1 MENNYRSRKLLPKM
15 DVESFKTGHMR
26 CTSVIS
32 WVAITTVAI
41 MACQENSK
49 GSAAPQQQAEDTSS
63 SNELFKKYKLDKIKL
78 PPGFQISVY
87 AVVPNARS
95 MCQGAKGT
103 LFVGNREKDK
113 VYAVVDNNNDGKA
126 DSQYVIA
133 KGLNKPNG
141 VAFRNG
147 SLYVAEVSRI
157 IRFDDIE
164 NKLGNPPSPAVVFD
178 KYPNK
183 DHHGWK
189 FIAFGPDD
197 KLYVPV
203 GAPCNICN
211 EKDSVYASITR
222 LNPDGTGMEVFAKGI
237 RNSVGFAWHP
247 ETKQLWFT
255 ENGRDNQGDDIPN
268 DELNVAPQKGM
279 HFGYPF
285 CHEGAILDPEFGKGK
300 KCVDYTPPVQKLGPH
315 VAALGMRFYTG
326 NMFPAEYKNR
336 IFIAEHGSWNRSIPI
351 GYQVMTVTLDG
362 DKAVKYE
369 PFATGWLQSNSEL
382 VGRPVDVIVGADGA
396 LLISEDKNGVIYRVT
411 YKK

>member
-1 MENNYRSRKLLPKM
+1 
-15 DVESFKTGHMR
+15 
-26 CTSVIS
+26 
-32 WVAITTVAI
+32 

-49 GSAAPQQQAEDTSS
+49 SPSTPQPQQAGDTSS
-63 SNELFKKYKLDKIKL
+63 PNEQFKKYKLDKIKL
-78 PPGFQISVY
+78 PPGFQLSVY

-95 MCQGAKGT
+95 MCWGAKGT
-103 LFVGNREKDK
+103 LFVGNREEDK
-113 VYAVVDNNNDGKA
+113 VYAVVDNNKDGKA

-157 IRFDDIE
+157 TRFDDIE
-164 NKLGNPPSPAVVFD
+164 NKLNNPPAPAVVFD

-211 EKDSVYASITR
+211 EKDPVYASITR
-222 LNPDGTGMEVFAKGI
+222 MNPDGTGMEVFAKGI

-255 ENGRDNQGDDIPN
+255 ENGRDNLGDDVPN
-268 DELNVAPQKGM
+268 DELNVAPQKDM
-279 HFGYPF
+279 HFGFPF

-300 KCVDYTPPVQKLGPH
+300 KCADYTPPVQKLGPH

-326 NMFPAEYKNR
+326 NMFPPEYKNR
-336 IFIAEHGSWNRSIPI
+336 IFIAEHGSWNRSTPI
-351 GYQVMTVTLDG
+351 GYQVMMVTLDG

-369 PFATGWLQSNSEL
+369 SFATGWLQSNGEL
-382 VGRPVDVIVGADGA
+382 LGRPVDVIVAADGA

>member
-1 MENNYRSRKLLPKM
+1 MGVEKLKIR
-15 DVESFKTGHMR
+15 HMK
-26 CTSVIS
+26 C
-32 WVAITTVAI
+32 TTVVSWIAMASVTI
-41 MACQENSK
+41 MACQENGK

-63 SNELFKKYKLDKIKL
+63 SNELFKQYKLDKIKL
-78 PPGFQISVY
+78 PPGFQIGVY

-95 MCQGAKGT
+95 MCWGAKGT
-103 LFVGNREKDK
+103 LFVGNREEDK

-126 DSQYVIA
+126 DSQYIIA

-164 NKLGNPPSPAVVFD
+164 NKLSNPPSPAVVFD

-183 DHHGWK
+183 DQHGWK

-211 EKDSVYASITR
+211 EKDTVYASITR

-237 RNSVGFAWHP
+237 RNTVGFAWHP

-255 ENGRDNQGDDIPN
+255 ENGRDNMGDEVPN

-300 KCVDYTPPVQKLGPH
+300 KCADYTPPVQKLGPH

-326 NMFPAEYKNR
+326 DMFPADYKNR
-336 IFIAEHGSWNRSIPI
+336 IFIAEHGSWNRSTPI

-362 DKAVKYE
+362 DKAVKFE

-382 VGRPVDVIVGADGA
+382 VGRPVDVIVAGDGA

-411 YKK
+411 YRK

>member
-1 MENNYRSRKLLPKM
+1 MK
-15 DVESFKTGHMR
+15 
-26 CTSVIS
+26 CTAAIS
-32 WVAITTVAI
+32 WIAMISITA
-41 MACQENSK
+41 MACQQNTKESSTSK
-49 GSAAPQQQAEDTSS
+49 QQQAGDTSS
-63 SNELFKKYKLDKIKL
+63 SAGLFKQYKLDRIKL
-78 PPGFQISVY
+78 PPGFQIAVY

-95 MCQGAKGT
+95 MCWGAKGT
-103 LFVGNREKDK
+103 LFVGNRDEDK
-113 VYAVVDNNNDGKA
+113 VYALVDNNNDGRA
-126 DSQYVIA
+126 DSQYIIA

-164 NKLGNPPSPAVVFD
+164 NKLSNPPAPAVVFD

-211 EKDSVYASITR
+211 EKDPVYASITR
-222 LNPDGTGMEVFAKGI
+222 MDPDGTGMEVFAKGI

-255 ENGRDNQGDDIPN
+255 ENGRDNLGDDVPN

-300 KCVDYTPPVQKLGPH
+300 KCADYTPPVQKLGPH

-336 IFIAEHGSWNRSIPI
+336 IFIAEHGSWNRSTPI
-351 GYQVMTVTLDG
+351 GYQVMMVTLEG

-382 VGRPVDVIVGADGA
+382 IGRPVDVIVAADGS